1 MDDLDFREP
10 TQQGDAASPVAAPTT
25 QHQSDVMLKVAA
37 PSGSERVLD
46 IAAEHGR
53 ATAAFAPKVAEIIA
67 VDRDAASEQ
76 QVKQATAGLGNV
88 YFEQADATDLPF
100 DDASFDLVICHRPLH
115 DFGEELLA
123 VLREVR
129 RVLKSPTG
137 RFVAFDVVRAGGVDS
152 SELRGAEQQDQAATA
167 GQTDQ
172 RTNSNQPGQAA
183 MPNQGAAPGQDT
195 QVVEE
200 DSMAADFSPENQVSA
215 AGVVST
221 DEGVGDV
228 ALEAPIPPSPHPD
241 AVAPPLIAD
250 YNAGQLK
257 ILFADAMLMP
267 ISQEQLSREGH
278 LEDSL
283 PDVLAA
289 VFVAKPQDLPYQQ
302 SSSNQ

>member
-1 MDDLDFREP
+1 MEQDKSYQRLDDLDYREP
-10 TQQGDAASPVAAPTT
+10 TQQGDASSPVATPTT

-37 PSGSERVLD
+37 PSGSERALD

-53 ATAAFAPKVAEIIA
+53 ATAAFAPRVAEIIA
-67 VDRDAASEQ
+67 VDKDAAAEQ
-76 QVKQATAGLGNV
+76 QVMKATSGMGNV
-88 YFEQADATDLPF
+88 FFEQADATDLPF
-100 DDASFDLVICHRPLH
+100 DDGSFDLVICHRPLH
-115 DFGEELLA
+115 IFSEDLLA

-152 SELRGAEQQDQAATA
+152 SELRGAEQHDQSATVGRA
-167 GQTDQ
+167 DAP
-172 RTNSNQPGQAA
+172 NPGSTA
-183 MPNQGAAPGQDT
+183 
-195 QVVEE
+195 VEE
-200 DSMAADFSPENQVSA
+200 DGMAVARSSENQVSA

-228 ALEAPIPPSPHPD
+228 ALEAAIPSTDHPA
-241 AVAPPLIAD
+241 AVAPSVIAN

-278 LEDSL
+278 FEDSL

-289 VFVAKPQDLPYQQ
+289 VFVVKPQDLPYKQ